1 MTQQE
6 YDAMMKQ
13 YALEQQL
20 RSQYSV
26 SPYNPT
32 QFAGK
37 TGAAQNSSLNDLLGN
52 IGYNPADLF
61 GGNYGPA
68 QTMPAQEAFV
78 DPGNPTQEMYGY
90 STAYK
95 PMFDAI
101 SAGTDPKSAA
111 KQFFDANPD
120 QYTDSEDP
128 AAKQKDVADMVK
140 LGEQFAT
147 DASKRNKAI
156 AEYQASGDK
165 AKSDWV
171 AKNPKN
177 MVQDQM
183 SVYDRQAQDYSGR
196 SFDAKTLIG
205 GYAKNAYTPPT
216 AARTAKVGGANV
228 VVPAR
233 SSAAQTFSATQLF
246 EDPAMNNLVN
256 QILQTKIDKAKQ
268 TTSRGVENLDFMNKF
283 TAAYGNPYQK

>member
-6 YDAMMKQ
+6 YDAMMEQ

-26 SPYNPT
+26 SPYNPA

-37 TGAAQNSSLNDLLGN
+37 TGAAQNSSLNNLLGN
-52 IGYNPADLF
+52 VGYNPADLF

-68 QTMPAQEAFV
+68 ETMPAQADYV
-78 DPGNPTQEMYGY
+78 DPGNLTQETYGY

-101 SAGTDPKSAA
+101 ASGVDPKSAA
-111 KQFFDANPD
+111 KQFFVDNPD
-120 QYTDSEDP
+120 QYTDSADT
-128 AAKQKDVADMVK
+128 AAMQKDVAEMVK
-140 LGEQFAT
+140 LGEQFAA
-147 DASKRNKAI
+147 DKFKQDKSKMEYESAGRKA
-156 AEYQASGDK
+156 Q
-165 AKSDWV
+165 SDWA

-177 MVQDQM
+177 MIQDQM
-183 SVYDRQAQDYSGR
+183 SVYDRQVQDYNGR

-216 AARTAKVGGANV
+216 AARTAKVGSANV
-228 VVPAR
+228 VIPAR

-246 EDPAMNNLVN
+246 EDPAMNELANK
-256 QILQTKIDKAKQ
+256 ILQAKIEKAKQ
-268 TTSRGVENLDFMNKF
+268 ATSRGAENLDFMNKF
-283 TAAYGNPYQK
+283 TAAYGNPYK

>member
-20 RSQYSV
+20 REQYSA

-37 TGAAQNSSLNDLLGN
+37 TGSAQNSSLNNLLGN
-52 IGYNPADLF
+52 VGYNPADLF

-68 QTMPAQEAFV
+68 GTMPVQADYV
-78 DPGNPTQEMYGY
+78 DPGNLTQETYGY

-101 SAGTDPKSAA
+101 ASGVDPKSAA
-111 KQFFDANPD
+111 KQFFVDNPN
-120 QYTDSEDP
+120 QYTDAADP
-128 AAKQKDVADMVK
+128 AATQKDVADMIK
-140 LGEQFAT
+140 LGESFAA
-147 DASKRNKAI
+147 DKFKQDKSK
-156 AEYQASGDK
+156 AEYDSAGRKAQA
-165 AKSDWV
+165 DWA

-177 MVQDQM
+177 MIQDQM
-183 SVYDRQAQDYSGR
+183 SVYDRQVQDYGGQ
-196 SFDAKTLIG
+196 SFDAKKLAGEYAHAAYRAPIKAPVKIG
-205 GYAKNAYTPPT
+205 SVQIPASQGT
-216 AARTAKVGGANV
+216 GGV
-228 VVPAR
+228 F
-233 SSAAQTFSATQLF
+233 SSTQLF

-268 TTSRGVENLDFMNKF
+268 TTSRGAENLDFMNKF
-283 TAAYGNPYQK
+283 TAAYGNPYK

>member
-20 RSQYSV
+20 RSQYSA

-37 TGAAQNSSLNDLLGN
+37 TGSAQNSSLNDLLGN

-68 QTMPAQEAFV
+68 QTMPAQAAFV

-101 SAGTDPKSAA
+101 SGGTDPKSAA

-128 AAKQKDVADMVK
+128 AAKQNVADMVK

-165 AKSDWV
+165 AKSDWA

-183 SVYDRQAQDYSGR
+183 SVYDRQVQDYGGK
-196 SFDAKTLIG
+196 SFDAKTLTG
-205 GYAKNAYTPPT
+205 AYAKNMYQAPPT
-216 AARTAKVGGANV
+216 RGSNASTAGRRVGNGGV
-228 VVPAR
+228 
-233 SSAAQTFSATQLF
+233 FSATQLF
-246 EDPAMNNLVN
+246 EDPAMNELANK
-256 QILQTKIDKAKQ
+256 ILQAKIEKAKQ
-268 TTSRGVENLDFMNKF
+268 TTSRGAENLDFMNKF